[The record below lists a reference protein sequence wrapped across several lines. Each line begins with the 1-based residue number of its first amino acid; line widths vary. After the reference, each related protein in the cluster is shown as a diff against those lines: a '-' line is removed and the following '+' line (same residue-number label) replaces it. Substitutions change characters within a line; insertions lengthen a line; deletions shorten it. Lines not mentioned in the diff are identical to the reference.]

1 MTTIL
6 ERETAKIYEFPVGRR
21 PSTNRR
27 PETAETP
34 AQRVSTR
41 VSQSAFGSWYH
52 EAAVREDDV
61 VRER

>member
-1 MTTIL
+1 MTTTL
-6 ERETAKIYEFPVGRR
+6 ERETAKIYEFPVSPR

-27 PETAETP
+27 PETAET
-34 AQRVSTR
+34 AARRASKR

-61 VRER
+61 ARER